1 MRRYP
6 RAASLGVERR
16 LAIGLPGAL
25 DSEDRNQGEAE
36 RSDPDE
42 AHDHRRKPE
51 QHREPNGH
59 EASQKRESDGHPE
72 ADADD
77 YQVVEPV
84 RKLLRHAMRR
94 VRLTPGRG
102 ASRHHA
108 AVVLIATIGVL
119 GIGVAQICA
128 ETVVARR
135 QLRDMFSERGWQLLT
150 AQRRLTLPNRAK
162 FRVTVSRE
170 GERREGT
177 AMVGSW
183 WISPLWQSDPEVEF
197 DLSEP

>member
-1 MRRYP
+1 M
-6 RAASLGVERR
+6 
-16 LAIGLPGAL
+16 
-25 DSEDRNQGEAE
+25 
-36 RSDPDE
+36 
-42 AHDHRRKPE
+42 
-51 QHREPNGH
+51 
-59 EASQKRESDGHPE
+59 
-72 ADADD
+72 
-77 YQVVEPV
+77 
-84 RKLLRHAMRR
+84 
-94 VRLTPGRG
+94 
-102 ASRHHA
+102 
-108 AVVLIATIGVL
+108 VLIATIGVL

-150 AQRRLTLPNRAK
+150 AQRRLTLPNRVK